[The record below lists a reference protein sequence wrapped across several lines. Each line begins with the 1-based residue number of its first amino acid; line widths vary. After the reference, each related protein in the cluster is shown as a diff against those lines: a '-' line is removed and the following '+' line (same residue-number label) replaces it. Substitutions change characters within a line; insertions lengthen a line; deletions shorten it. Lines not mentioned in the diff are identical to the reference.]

1 LKCLYGTQVDQF
13 GVEAAEA
20 GMKTVLRKIEKKI
33 MEAVSTAISGFAI
46 DKIIDMFFA
55 VVMQVL

>member
-1 LKCLYGTQVDQF
+1 V
-13 GVEAAEA
+13 AEA
-20 GMKTVLRKIEKKI
+20 GMKTVLRKIGKKI

>member
-1 LKCLYGTQVDQF
+1 
-13 GVEAAEA
+13 
-20 GMKTVLRKIEKKI
+20 MKTVLRKVGKKI